1 MKQEKEKEEESEL
14 RGSIGNGRMS
24 FDTVYIYTRTVYIYI
39 ACFDSFRSMVRGSQG
54 SSLHHPAHIL
64 VNCVFPACVEI
75 TTKEGGD
82 EGSG

>member
-1 MKQEKEKEEESEL
+1 MQQEKEKEEESEL

-24 FDTVYIYTRTVYIYI
+24 FDTVYIYI

-75 TTKEGGD
+75 ATKGGGD